1 MKNKKDLQK
10 SREAF
15 KTRKL
20 IFGLSAFSQTVNY
33 ILISASRGTVGKD
46 PIWIILIAL
55 LAFSVCLDRRKAHVD
70 WGYTVIMSVLY
81 FAFIFAVILRSRL
94 YWWLW
99 VTIPEFLLYA
109 VWYTVAYKH
118 HSSKNHGGK

>member
-33 ILISASRGTVGKD
+33 ILISVSRGAVGKD
-46 PIWIILIAL
+46 LIWIILIAL
-55 LAFSVCLDRRKAHVD
+55 LAFSVCLDRRKIHVD
-70 WGYTVIMSVLY
+70 WGYTVIMSAFY
-81 FAFIFAVILRSRL
+81 FAFTFVAISRSGL

-99 VTIPEFLLYA
+99 VAIPEALICAAWYA
-109 VWYTVAYKH
+109 VAYKRY
-118 HSSKNHGGK
+118 SSKNHGGK